1 MLQMFLTL
9 LSENT
14 SYNKKDLFIFP
25 PLCLKLKIKRC
36 NGGIFMEQ
44 IFTNSHV
51 IAWLSYFADN
61 TDVDLEH
68 VKILDITRKNKNL
81 IPTVEAHQSVL
92 VFTEAGHED
101 IFYRMYNAGLG
112 DCDVIYNEGSEPVGE
127 IKKSKVAEMI
137 DRGINA
143 SAGMLIMNANAKNTV
158 KFGISNQSF
167 ATGSVKYVGSE
178 IRSVILSKMQI
189 NEGKNLCIISGESIA
204 IEAGIL
210 DGEGEIIAVEY
221 NGNDRQTLMDNVDQF
236 GLNNV
241 RIIDHIDEKTMQGLP
256 VPDLTML
263 VASASMEQEIQC
275 MLKLNPEMEFVIYT
289 LDFKMAAF
297 IPQLF
302 EKYGIKDMDMIQVTV
317 SKMNPNNMFQSEPAP
332 WIISGRAEK

>member
-1 MLQMFLTL
+1 
-9 LSENT
+9 
-14 SYNKKDLFIFP
+14 
-25 PLCLKLKIKRC
+25 
-36 NGGIFMEQ
+36 MEQ

-51 IAWLSYFADN
+51 IAWLSYFADH

-92 VFTEAGHED
+92 VFTEAGHPD

-112 DCDVIYNEGSEPVGE
+112 NCKVIYNEGSEPAGPV
-127 IKKSKVAEMI
+127 KTDLVSNMI

-143 SAGMLIMNANAKNTV
+143 SAGMLIMNPNAKNTV
-158 KFGISNQSF
+158 KFGMSNHAF
-167 ATGSVKYVGSE
+167 ATGSVKDVGSE

-204 IEAGIL
+204 VEAAIL

-221 NGNDRQTLMDNVDQF
+221 NGNDRNTLMDNVDQF

-241 RIIDHIDEKTMQGLP
+241 KIIDHVDKETMKDMP

-263 VASASMEQEIQC
+263 VASASMEQEMQC
-275 MLKLNPEMEFVIYT
+275 LLELNPNMEFVIYT
-289 LDFKMAAF
+289 LDFLVASQMPEICRKF
-297 IPQLF
+297 
-302 EKYGIKDMDMIQVTV
+302 GIRDPEIIQITV
-317 SKMNPNNMFQSEPAP
+317 SKLTSKHTFDVQPAP
-332 WIISGRAEK
+332 WIITGKAGE